1 MNLPDLL
8 VRLYKLGVRNAAMR
22 AVQLT
27 SNSMA
32 TGWREKKKSGHE
44 ILLTMKNSFLNELI
58 KYNKSQWRQSLWIKL
73 RYTGFWEIIWSCS
86 SDKFIIYLYLLIRE
100 NLQLFVFNCIV
111 KRLTTCECKKEEKK
125 KEKHPWFYNQG
136 INAIAQRNNQI
147 KDRKKK
153 KRKSNV
159 QKI

>member
-8 VRLYKLGVRNAAMR
+8 VRLYKLGVRNTAMR

-32 TGWREKKKSGHE
+32 IGWREKKKSGHE
-44 ILLTMKNSFLNELI
+44 ILLTMKNYFLNELI
-58 KYNKSQWRQSLWIKL
+58 KYNKSQWRQSLWIQL

-86 SDKFIIYLYLLIRE
+86 LDKFIIYLYLLIKE

-111 KRLTTCECKKEEKK
+111 KRLTTCRCKKEGK
-125 KEKHPWFYNQG
+125 KE
-136 INAIAQRNNQI
+136 
-147 KDRKKK
+147 RKASLILQS
-153 KRKSNV
+153 RY
-159 QKI
+159 